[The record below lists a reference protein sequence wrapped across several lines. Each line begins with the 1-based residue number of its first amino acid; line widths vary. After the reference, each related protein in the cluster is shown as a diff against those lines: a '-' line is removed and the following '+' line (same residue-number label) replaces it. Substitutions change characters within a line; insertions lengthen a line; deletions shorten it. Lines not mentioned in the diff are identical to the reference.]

1 MKMLPK
7 SLPSSA
13 LALAVAAVLIPAA
26 AYATGENI
34 GDTQRCVY
42 LPRTKSTSVVNDST
56 ILITMRG
63 RSSYKRVD
71 LRSPC
76 SGIEHSG
83 FGVAMQQDRLCTSD
97 TLVVRQTGGASCMIE
112 KIVTIDEAEAVAL
125 RAQ

>member
-1 MKMLPK
+1 MFPK
-7 SLPSSA
+7 SFSSSA
-13 LALAVAAVLIPAA
+13 LALVVAAVFIPSA

-34 GDTQRCVY
+34 GDTQRCVH
-42 LPRTKSTSVVNDST
+42 LNRTKSTSVVDDST

-63 RSSYKRVD
+63 RDSYKRVD

-83 FGVAMQQDRLCTSD
+83 FGVSMQNDRLCTSN
-97 TLVVRQTGGASCMIE
+97 TLVVMQTGGASCMIE
-112 KIVTIDEAEAVAL
+112 KIVTIDEAEAAAL